1 MVAPVTS
8 PMHAPS
14 YAEFIRRLLRNLGK
28 NQSDLARATGLS
40 RATVSAIL
48 SGQQRLKLEHQNL
61 FAKFFR
67 YTPGEFA
74 DLLAGRG
81 DTADS
86 PASFEDRVADLPVD
100 QRRAHWFLHQIT
112 QALGGEKTNTLLRAV
127 AETFSVD
134 LIPLPSDPV
143 GAKEFADYLK
153 RFAPSPAPSSDAPP
167 PPTIRGPSFKGSH
180 GGIEHVE
187 VHADTPNTP
196 STPATPTT
204 PIHIPKRK
212 TS

>member
-1 MVAPVTS
+1 MVAPVAL

-100 QRRAHWFLHQIT
+100 QRRAHWFLHQIA

-153 RFAPSPAPSSDAPP
+153 RFAPSSDTPP
-167 PPTIRGPSFKGSH
+167 PPTDSPAIRGPSFKGSH

-187 VHADTPNTP
+187 VHADTPSDTRADA
-196 STPATPTT
+196 PATP
-204 PIHIPKRK
+204 IHVPKRK